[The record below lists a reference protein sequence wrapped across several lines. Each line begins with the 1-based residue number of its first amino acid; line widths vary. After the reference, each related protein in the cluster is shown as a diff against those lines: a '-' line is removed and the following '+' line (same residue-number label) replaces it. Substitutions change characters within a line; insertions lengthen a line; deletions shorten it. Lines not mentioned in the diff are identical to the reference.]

1 MTSRRKFLNGCFVA
15 AVGSALA
22 ARAEAS
28 LASAEQVVID
38 PRPLFDISPYLYMQ
52 FMEPLGVTD
61 GSVEAAWDYD
71 SDDWRKDLVGVLQ
84 DLSPDVVRFGG
95 LFSRYYR
102 WREGVGPV
110 QARPCTRNYVWGGK
124 ETNRVGTR
132 EFVDLCRRVGAE
144 PLVCVNFLSDGRRQ
158 YWKTRDGANR
168 SGDAQEAAD
177 WVAYANDPDNG
188 ERRSHAAQSPYN
200 IRLWQLGNETSY
212 GEDGF
217 TKDEAIAQTLE
228 FAQAMKQRDRS
239 IQLIGWGDR
248 SGGEK
253 TDLWA
258 RDLLQRAG
266 QYLAYVSIH
275 MMGQR
280 PTRRNTVLNDL
291 SYQQEPERAWEELLE
306 ISNRVEARVE
316 ELEDVI
322 SSEKSS
328 AGIAITEGHLSLR
341 PHNANPILR
350 EWLGGVFHARVMNIY
365 QRHGAR
371 VKIATAADFF
381 GTRWTTNAV
390 MVPVPRG
397 LSYLMPVGCVM
408 RLFKKHNGKQGIA
421 VKSCPADLDIAA
433 SRSGSRVFLHVANL
447 NFRRP
452 VEVEFV
458 VEGMSIAG
466 GKVFQIAPKSPR
478 EYVSEERP
486 GAFAPKEETLTP
498 APTAIWR
505 FPPASVCT
513 VELEMEA

>member
-1 MTSRRKFLNGCFVA
+1 MTSRRKFLNGCFAA
-15 AVGSALA
+15 AVGSAPA
-22 ARAEAS
+22 ARVDAS
-28 LASAEQVVID
+28 LACKEEVVID

-71 SDDWRKDLVGVLQ
+71 SDNWRKDLVDVLK
-84 DLSPDVVRFGG
+84 DLCPDVVRFGG

-110 QARPCTRNYVWGGK
+110 QARPGMRNYVWGGK
-124 ETNRVGTR
+124 ERNRAGTH
-132 EFVDLCRRVGAE
+132 EFVGLCRRVSAE
-144 PLVCVNFLSDGRRQ
+144 PLICVNFLSDGRRQ

-177 WVAYANDPDNG
+177 WVSYANDPDNR
-188 ERRSHAAQSPYN
+188 ERRSHAVQSPYN

-212 GEDGF
+212 DEDGF
-217 TKDEAIAQTLE
+217 SKDEAITHTLE
-228 FAQAMKQRDRS
+228 FAKAVKQRDRS

-248 SGGEK
+248 GGGEK
-253 TDLWA
+253 AHLWA

-275 MMGQR
+275 MTGQR
-280 PTRRNTVLNDL
+280 PTRGNTVLDDS

-306 ISNRVEARVE
+306 ISNRVEAKVK

-322 SSEKSS
+322 SSERSS
-328 AGIAITEGHLSLR
+328 AGIAITEGQLSLR

-350 EWLGGVFHARVMNIY
+350 EWLCGVFHARVMNVY

-390 MVPVPRG
+390 MVQVPRG
-397 LSYLMPVGCVM
+397 VSYLMPVGCVM
-408 RLFKKHNGKQGIA
+408 RLFKRHNGKQGIT
-421 VKSCPADLDIAA
+421 VQSCPSDLDIAA
-433 SRSGSRVFLHVANL
+433 SCSGPHVFLHVANL
-447 NFRRP
+447 NFRKP
-452 VEVEFV
+452 VEVGFV

-466 GKVFQIAPKSPR
+466 GKVFQIAPESPR
-478 EYVSEERP
+478 EYVNEDRP
-486 GAFAPKEETLTP
+486 DIFAPKEEVLTP
-498 APTAIWR
+498 EPAANWR
-505 FPPASVCT
+505 FPPASVSA
-513 VELEMEA
+513 VELELKA